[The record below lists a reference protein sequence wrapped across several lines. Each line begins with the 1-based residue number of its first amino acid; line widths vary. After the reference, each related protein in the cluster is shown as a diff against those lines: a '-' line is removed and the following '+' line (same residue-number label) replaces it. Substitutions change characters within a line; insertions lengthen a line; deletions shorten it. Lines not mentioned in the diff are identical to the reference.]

1 MISPY
6 IGRGER
12 KISLA
17 ERGSVTRG
25 YEEKQG
31 KKRRREVKNNLM
43 IVCKLLMQNIIFR
56 AVVRDQARE
65 DPPMTR
71 INAN

>member
-31 KKRRREVKNNLM
+31 KKRRREAKNILM
-43 IVCKLLMQNIIFR
+43 NFCKLL
-56 AVVRDQARE
+56 
-65 DPPMTR
+65 
-71 INAN
+71 